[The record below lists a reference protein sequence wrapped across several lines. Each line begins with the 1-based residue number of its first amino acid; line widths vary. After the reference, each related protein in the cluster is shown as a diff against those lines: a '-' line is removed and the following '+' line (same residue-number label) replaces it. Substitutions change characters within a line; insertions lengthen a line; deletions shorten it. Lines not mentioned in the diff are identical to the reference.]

1 MAQQGFAGFSPRTI
15 SFLTELR
22 KHNEKAWFDANR
34 DVYERHVKQPARDF
48 VVAMGEK
55 LTKIAPTVV
64 ADPRVNKSLFRINR
78 DTRFS
83 KDKTPYKTHMALWFW
98 EGPSPARMENSG
110 FYFHLD
116 PPSLMVG
123 AGMYRFPDPLLKAF
137 REDVAHPVHGAA
149 LTDTIR
155 MLNRKGLE
163 VGGEH
168 YKRVPRGFDPD
179 HERAD
184 LLRYNGL
191 FVGVRMG
198 LPDEAYTPKLVDL
211 CLRQYKK
218 TLPLHQWLLAFS
230 ERHH

>member
-1 MAQQGFAGFSPRTI
+1 MAQQGFAGFSPQTI
-15 SFLTELR
+15 SFLTGLR
-22 KHNEKAWFDANR
+22 KHNEKAWFDANPA
-34 DVYERHVKQPARDF
+34 VYEQHVKQPARDF

-55 LTKIAPTVV
+55 LTKIAPAVV

-83 KDKTPYKTHMALWFW
+83 KDKTPYKTHLALWFW
-98 EGPSPARMENSG
+98 EGPNPARMENSG
-110 FYFHLD
+110 FYFHID

-123 AGMYRFPDPLLKAF
+123 AGLYRFPDPLLKAF

-149 LTDTIR
+149 LTDAIQLLR
-155 MLNRKGLE
+155 RKGLE

-191 FVGVRMG
+191 FVGVRMD
-198 LPDEAYTPKLVDL
+198 LPDETFSPKLVDL
-211 CLRQYKK
+211 CLREYKK
-218 TLPLHQWLLAFS
+218 MLPLHQWLLAFS